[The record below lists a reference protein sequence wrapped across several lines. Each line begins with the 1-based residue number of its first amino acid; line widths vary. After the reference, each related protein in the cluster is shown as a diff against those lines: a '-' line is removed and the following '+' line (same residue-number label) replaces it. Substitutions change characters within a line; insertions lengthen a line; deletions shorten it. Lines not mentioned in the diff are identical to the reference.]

1 MTELERKVLDAAR
14 EWFLERS
21 PRDAAEK
28 VLAVAVA
35 RAWPEDLACRED
47 CTCGE
52 SESCDECPTRAET
65 EAQIMQWTKESI
77 PVAEVLS

>member
-1 MTELERKVLDAAR
+1 MIDAEQRVLDAAR
-14 EWFLERS
+14 DWFTERA
-21 PRDAAEK
+21 PGDAAEK
-28 VLAVAVA
+28 ALAVAVA

-65 EAQIMQWTKESI
+65 EAQIKRWEQESTPI
-77 PVAEVLS
+77 AESQ